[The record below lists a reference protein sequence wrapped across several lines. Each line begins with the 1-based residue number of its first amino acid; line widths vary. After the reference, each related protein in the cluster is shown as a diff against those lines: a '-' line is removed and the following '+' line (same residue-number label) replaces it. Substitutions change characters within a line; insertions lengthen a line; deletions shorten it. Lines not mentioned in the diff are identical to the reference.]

1 MKKNINKLCDDLLYK
16 ILDKE
21 IGGSKMNDKFKLNI
35 LNNVS
40 IIEDSLADI
49 HDQNNLI
56 DLMINEYFSKGE
68 LNDVDKMK
76 VEMEYKY
83 YQSLV
88 FTVSRILKNVEKNL
102 KLSINRIYDECKQY
116 VCDKTD
122 YSYKEDK

>member
-68 LNDVDKMK
+68 LNNVDKMK

-116 VCDKTD
+116 ACDKTD